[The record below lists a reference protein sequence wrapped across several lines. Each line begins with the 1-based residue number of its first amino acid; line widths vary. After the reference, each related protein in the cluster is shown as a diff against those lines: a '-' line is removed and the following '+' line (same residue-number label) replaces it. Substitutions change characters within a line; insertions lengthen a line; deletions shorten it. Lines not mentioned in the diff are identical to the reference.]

1 MNSNTHHSIREAIR
15 KRIVAGEWQLGDL
28 IPGEVEFAEEYA
40 CSRTTV
46 NRALQALAEEGIV
59 ERKRRGGTRVSPL
72 PAPQAQF
79 AIPLVREQ
87 VEARG
92 LAYRTKV
99 TAHRVGQPDERT
111 RDQMHLSPAQD
122 CAYLES
128 LHLADG
134 KPFAFE
140 RRWINLASVPQFDI
154 EALGELSANEWL
166 VRKVP
171 FSRGSV
177 FLSATSADS
186 QTAERMQVE
195 LSTPLFT
202 MRRTTWFG
210 DESVTAMTLYYAP
223 CYELDFTI

>member
-1 MNSNTHHSIREAIR
+1 VNSNTHHSIREAIR

-87 VEARG
+87 VEERG
-92 LAYRTKV
+92 LAYSAQV
-99 TAHRVGQPDERT
+99 TAHSVGRPDRAT
-111 RDQMHLSPAQD
+111 REEMRLSPGQE
-122 CAYLES
+122 CAYLET
-128 LHLADG
+128 LHLANEQV
-134 KPFAFE
+134 FALE
-140 RRWINLASVPQFDI
+140 RRWINLASVPQFTV
-154 EALGELSANEWL
+154 EALGDLSANEWL
-166 VRKVP
+166 VREIP
-171 FSRGSV
+171 FSRGKV
-177 FLSATSADS
+177 ALSATTADS
-186 QTAERMQVE
+186 KAAENMQVE
-195 LSTPLFT
+195 PSAPLFT

-210 DESVTAMTLYYAP
+210 EASVTAVTLYYAP
-223 CYELDFTI
+223 GYELDFTI